1 MNRTEYTQELNSF
14 NRKHSYAYSRPNV
27 GSGAVQ
33 SVKHCNNT
41 ISKEANLETFTI
53 KNRIELIGAKLT
65 DKEFINQNIARAE
78 EWLEV
83 DDKAMRVEGEKKKI
97 PAHLVSMIAVI
108 CAALMLIVSG
118 AVLRSKA
125 TMELYAAENELK
137 RLQAVQSELEAELE
151 LKNDLR
157 YIEMVAKEKLGMIE
171 RDHAVVCHI
180 EGNTEN
186 KIEIYSPESG
196 GTQEATLLDALSFL
210 Q

>member
-14 NRKHSYAYSRPNV
+14 NRRHSYAYTRPDVVYNKAQRNNPV
-27 GSGAVQ
+27 VKDTAV
-33 SVKHCNNT
+33 S
-41 ISKEANLETFTI
+41 IPTI
-53 KNRIELIGAKLT
+53 KNRIELISSRIK
-65 DKEFINQNIARAE
+65 DRDFINQNIARAE

-83 DDKAMRVEGEKKKI
+83 DDKDMRVEGEKKKL
-97 PAHLVSMIAVI
+97 PAHLIAMIAVVG
-108 CAALMLIVSG
+108 ASLMLIVSG

-137 RLQAVQSELEAELE
+137 QLQVVQAELEAELE

-171 RDHAVVCHI
+171 RDHAAVCHI
-180 EGNTEN
+180 QNDIEN
-186 KIEIYSPESG
+186 KIEIYSTENNED
-196 GTQEATLLDALSFL
+196 QEATLLDALSFL

>member
-14 NRKHSYAYSRPNV
+14 NRRHSYAYTRPNV
-27 GSGAVQ
+27 SCNKVQRDSSIVEDTTVGAPTV
-33 SVKHCNNT
+33 
-41 ISKEANLETFTI
+41 
-53 KNRIELIGAKLT
+53 KNRIELISSRIK
-65 DKEFINQNIARAE
+65 DKDFINQKIAKAE

-97 PAHLVSMIAVI
+97 PAHLVAMIAVVG
-108 CAALMLIVSG
+108 ASLMLIVSG

-125 TMELYAAENELK
+125 TMELCAAENELK
-137 RLQAVQSELEAELE
+137 QLQVVQAELEAELE

-171 RDHAVVCHI
+171 RDHAAVCHI
-180 EGNTEN
+180 QNDIEN
-186 KIEIYSPESG
+186 KIEIYSAEKNED
-196 GTQEATLLDALSFL
+196 QEAKLLDALSFL